1 MTASNH
7 DPLEESMDDN
17 ALGDDVHDFDIP
29 LSISDDDIA
38 RDLFGSDD
46 DELDDALLQTQ
57 VAPVPTQT
65 DTDSDTESLPSVP
78 DNWTQVSDRSAAQLL
93 VSFLDDEIPS
103 QEPQAVCDA
112 VILMLVK
119 TRHPGR
125 F

>member
-7 DPLEESMDDN
+7 DPVEESKDDN
-17 ALGDDVHDFDIP
+17 TLHEDVHDFDIP

-78 DNWTQVSDRSAAQLL
+78 DNRTQVSFRSASQLL
-93 VSFLDDEIPS
+93 VSFSMMDSPLKNTNQSVKLPL
-103 QEPQAVCDA
+103 
-112 VILMLVK
+112 LMLLR
-119 TRHPGR
+119 TRYPGKY
-125 F
+125 

>member
-17 ALGDDVHDFDIP
+17 ALHGDVHDFDIP

-65 DTDSDTESLPSVP
+65 GADSETESLPSVP
-78 DNWTQVSDRSAAQLL
+78 ANRTQVL
-93 VSFLDDEIPS
+93 V
-103 QEPQAVCDA
+103 
-112 VILMLVK
+112 
-119 TRHPGR
+119 R
-125 F
+125 FIYLCLYFFIFHFRLE